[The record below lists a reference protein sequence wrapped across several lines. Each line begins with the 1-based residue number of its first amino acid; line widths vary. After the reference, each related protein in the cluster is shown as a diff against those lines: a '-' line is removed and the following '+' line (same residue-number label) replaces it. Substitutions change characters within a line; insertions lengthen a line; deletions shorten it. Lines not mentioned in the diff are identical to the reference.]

1 MLQLQ
6 RRRISAMIIVEVKY
20 MTNEIA
26 KIKGSRLFENIQESE
41 LTTMLNCLA
50 AVTRN
55 FQKSEFIFI
64 EGSEL
69 NQIGV
74 VIEGTVH
81 MVKEDVWGEKAIL
94 ATMTSGEIFGESFVC
109 GESSNSS
116 VSFQAATDCKI
127 LCLSFHRVLCSC
139 NKSCDYHHKLIENMV
154 TLIAQKNVKLMDK
167 MEILSKKSI
176 RERILTWL
184 SQQVQKNQSK
194 KFESP
199 LGRIELADY
208 LCVDRSALTRELSH
222 MKSDGLLDY
231 NKNTFVL
238 KD

>member
-1 MLQLQ
+1 MP
-6 RRRISAMIIVEVKY
+6 
-20 MTNEIA
+20 NEII
-26 KIKGSRLFENIQESE
+26 KIKGSRLFENIQETE
-41 LTTMLNCLA
+41 LTAMLNCLG
-50 AVTRN
+50 AVTRS

-69 NQIGV
+69 KQIGV

-81 MVKEDVWGEKAIL
+81 MVKEDIWGEKTIF

-109 GESSNSS
+109 GDYSSSA

-139 NKSCDYHHKLIENMV
+139 NKSCVYHHKLIENMV
-154 TLIAQKNVKLMDK
+154 TLIARKNVKLMEK
-167 MEILSKKSI
+167 MDILSKKSI
-176 RERILTWL
+176 RERVLTWF
-184 SQQVQKNQSK
+184 SQQVQINQSD

-208 LCVDRSALTRELSH
+208 LCVDRSALTRELSR
-222 MKSDGLLDY
+222 MKTDGLLDY
-231 NKNTFVL
+231 DKNTFSMERL
-238 KD
+238 T

>member
-1 MLQLQ
+1 ML
-6 RRRISAMIIVEVKY
+6 
-20 MTNEIA
+20 NEIV
-26 KIKGSRLFENIQESE
+26 KIKDSRLFENISE
-41 LTTMLNCLA
+41 AELSSMLNCLR
-50 AVTRN
+50 AVTKT

-69 NQIGV
+69 KQIGV

-81 MVKEDVWGEKAIL
+81 MVKEDVWGEKTIL
-94 ATMTSGEIFGESFVC
+94 ATMTNGEIFGESFVC
-109 GESSNSS
+109 GEFSSSS

-127 LCLSFHRVLCSC
+127 LCLSFHHVLSACS
-139 NKSCDYHHKLIENMV
+139 KSCVYHHKLIENMV
-154 TLIAQKNVKLMDK
+154 TLIAQKNVKLMEK

-184 SQQVQKNQSK
+184 SQQSQINGNE

-208 LCVDRSALTRELSH
+208 LCVDRSALTRELSR
-222 MKSDGLLDY
+222 MKTDGLLDY
-231 NKNTFVL
+231 NKNTFSME
-238 KD
+238 KA

>member
-1 MLQLQ
+1 MLK
-6 RRRISAMIIVEVKY
+6 EV
-20 MTNEIA
+20 A
-26 KIKGSRLFENIQESE
+26 KIKDSRLFENIKETE
-41 LTTMLNCLA
+41 LPAMLNCLG
-50 AVTRN
+50 AVTRE

-69 NQIGV
+69 KQIGV

-81 MVKEDVWGEKAIL
+81 MVKEDVWGEKTIL
-94 ATMTSGEIFGESFVC
+94 TSMESGEIFGESFVC
-109 GESSNSS
+109 GEYDSSS

-139 NKSCDYHHKLIENMV
+139 SKSCVYHHKLIENMV
-154 TLIAQKNVKLMDK
+154 TLIAHKNVKLMNK

-176 RERILTWL
+176 RERVLTWL
-184 SQQVQKNQSK
+184 SQQVQLNGSE

-208 LCVDRSALTRELSH
+208 LCVDRSALTRELSR
-222 MKSDGLLDY
+222 MKADGLLNYD
-231 NKNTFVL
+231 KNTFSMKKL
-238 KD
+238 S